1 MRWKSL
7 QWLAAFSLALA
18 AHLALAAG
26 FLGAEGVKIERG
38 PGDGGPVVFGSI
50 MDAVPDP
57 TDMEEAAETEE
68 VEETAEE
75 HTEDELTAEAPPQEL
90 IASEPVKDAETMPS
104 QSVKEIKLPENIPE
118 SVPLPDAVLPP
129 KPEGIRTE
137 KPESM
142 DAIIPSE
149 VRTSTEKAD
158 IASLKP
164 ERIESVKPES
174 IKPEPL
180 KEKPSPKPE
189 KIAKKKKP
197 KPRAAKLDTRRGGAG
212 GNGRSGGG
220 GQGLGGKALQ
230 SNYQGRVIAHLR
242 RYKSYP
248 REAKRRRLKGIVR
261 VKFTISASGRVVSSR
276 LVAGSGSSVLD
287 AGARQTIRRANPFPP
302 FPKGLGKRRM
312 TFVVP
317 IRFAVR

>member
-18 AHLALAAG
+18 AHLAIAAG

-38 PGDGGPVVFGSI
+38 PGDGGPVVIGSI
-50 MDAVPDP
+50 MDAVSDP

-90 IASEPVKDAETMPS
+90 TAPEPVKNAETMPS
-104 QSVKEIKLPENIPE
+104 QPVKEVRLPEDIHE
-118 SVPLPDAVLPP
+118 SVPLSDAVLPP
-129 KPEGIRTE
+129 KPEDIRTE
-137 KPESM
+137 KSESM
-142 DAIIPSE
+142 DTVIPSE
-149 VRTSTEKAD
+149 VRTNTEKAD

-164 ERIESVKPES
+164 ERMESVKPES
-174 IKPEPL
+174 IKSEPL
-180 KEKPSPKPE
+180 KEIPPPKLK
-189 KIAKKKKP
+189 KIAKKKKS
-197 KPRAAKLDTRRGGAG
+197 KPRTAKLDTRRGSAG

-220 GQGLGGKALQ
+220 GRGLGGKALQ

-248 REAKRRRLKGIVR
+248 REAKRRRLKGMVR
-261 VKFTISASGRVVSSR
+261 VKFTLNASGRVVSSR

-287 AGARQTIRRANPFPP
+287 AGARRTIRRANPFPP
-302 FPKGLGKRRM
+302 FPRGLGKRRM

-317 IRFAVR
+317 IRFTVR